1 MIRSSLGKNEEAP
14 QITILLQLA
23 HYQLSSLV
31 ATKKSFRFLTFSK
44 CLPTKK
50 SEDIALQIPLDLF
63 SKELGRQIRLLSKKK
78 STKPTDEITFL
89 EEKIHYLTV
98 DQLGEEHE
106 KSKRN
111 EILSKKTTVIVYEV
125 KASSSTMFKNYSCY

>member
-23 HYQLSSLV
+23 HYQLPSLV

-50 SEDIALQIPLDLF
+50 SVDIALQIPLDLF
-63 SKELGRQIRLLSKKK
+63 SEELGRQIRLLSKKK
-78 STKPTDEITFL
+78 S
-89 EEKIHYLTV
+89 
-98 DQLGEEHE
+98 QQNQQM
-106 KSKRN
+106 KSH
-111 EILSKKTTVIVYEV
+111 S
-125 KASSSTMFKNYSCY
+125 